1 MKITNRLTLGN
12 ITRSI
17 SNGFGAIYRCSP
29 EKVVSGSLGSISD
42 VIDRRKEKKVT
53 RKIERT
59 LHDLEVMTK
68 KHPDQVAAIM
78 FDGIVSHDND
88 VCPYDEE
95 LDFVPVNGVGE
106 VDLDLELYPDD
117 QQEDELGLI
126 HDLPCDVRS

>member
-29 EKVVSGSLGSISD
+29 EKVVSGSLGSISN

-53 RKIERT
+53 SKIKRT
-59 LHDLEVMTK
+59 LSDLEAMTK

-78 FDGIVSHDND
+78 FNDIISHEN
-88 VCPYDEE
+88 VTSPCDEE
-95 LDFVPVNGVGE
+95 LDFIPVNGVGE
-106 VDLDLELYPDD
+106 IDLDLELYPDY
-117 QQEDELGLI
+117 QEDEINLV
-126 HDLPCDVRS
+126 HDLPCNVKS